1 MDLLD
6 VAVVGEVDVIV
17 LGEHDIIINK
27 PGTPRDKL

>member
-17 LGEHDIIINK
+17 LGEHGIIINK
-27 PGTPRDKL
+27 PGTPGDKL